1 MTEKEARKLKVGD
14 RVGFSDGIFGV
25 VEKVGYNT
33 ARFRWEDGQ
42 VGVIHNDDMQDVG
55 LDRRGD

>member
-14 RVGFSDGIFGV
+14 RVMFSDGILGV
-25 VEKVGYNT
+25 VEQVGYD
-33 ARFRWEDGQ
+33 AAQFRWEDGQ
-42 VGVIHNDDMQDVG
+42 VGVIHNGDMQDVS

>member
-14 RVGFSDGIFGV
+14 RVRFSDGIFGV